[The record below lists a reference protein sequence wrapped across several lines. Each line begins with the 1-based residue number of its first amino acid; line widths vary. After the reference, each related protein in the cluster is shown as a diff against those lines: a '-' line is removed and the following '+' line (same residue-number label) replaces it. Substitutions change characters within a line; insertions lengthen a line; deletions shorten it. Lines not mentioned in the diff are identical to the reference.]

1 MVVLFKLNILLDYL
15 LLGGFIVPLVI
26 IAIGV
31 VLLLIMIM
39 GLKLNTFVSLIIVS
53 FIVGLALGIPLED
66 VVHSVEAGLGGTL
79 GHIALIFG
87 LGAMLGRLI
96 ADAGG
101 AHRIAITLIN
111 KFGEK
116 RIEMGCCNR
125 FIYCRD
131 RCYFLK

>member
-1 MVVLFKLNILLDYL
+1 
-15 LLGGFIVPLVI
+15 
-26 IAIGV
+26 
-31 VLLLIMIM
+31 MIM

-53 FIVGLALGIPLED
+53 FIVALALGIPLED

-101 AHRIAITLIN
+101 AHRIAITLID
-111 KFGEK
+111 KFRK
-116 RIEMGCCNR
+116 KN
-125 FIYCRD
+125 
-131 RCYFLK
+131 